1 MFFKNLQFALRSIGR
16 NKNYALINILGLAIG
31 VASCILIFLVVRY
44 EGSFDNFHSKK
55 DRIYLVTT
63 FFSDNSGSGVNRG
76 TPFPLPE
83 ALRKDHPQLEKVA
96 ALYTNNGD
104 QITITDPK
112 PGKDR
117 TIFNEG
123 RGVFFIEPQFFE
135 MFDFPWLAGDPST
148 GLSEPYTAAL
158 TQEVAERYF
167 GDWKSA
173 IGKTFQLNNRRVFK
187 ITGILKNI
195 PVNTDFPFK
204 ILISYKSLS
213 RGLFTDWVTTY
224 GDHNCF
230 VLLPPNMSS
239 QQFDALLPGL
249 VKKYKPADRQ
259 ASQFRLQPMND
270 IHYSAELGNYN
281 ARTFSQG
288 LIKSL
293 ILIGIFL
300 LVIACVN
307 YINLATGQSIIRS
320 KEIGVRKVLGS
331 GKSQI
336 ILQFLT
342 ETFLLTLFAVILAF
356 GIAMLVLPFMNNLL
370 GINLSLNTESNLEV
384 CYFLIATSVVVT
396 LLSGS
401 YPAFVLSRFNPIV
414 ALRNKLSTSSVRGL
428 SVRRG
433 LVVMQFVIAQTLV
446 IGTLVVVNQANYF
459 KNADAGFDA
468 EAIVNLQVPVDSL
481 RMTKMDVLKSKL
493 FQNPNIQNVSFSY
506 TTPMSNGAWYSDFNF
521 DNNEKRSGFEAL
533 LQWADP
539 DYFKTYKLELAAGRI
554 YFPSDTVREFVVNET
569 FVKRMGLT
577 KAADILNKPLSFWD
591 GNVRGLIVGVVK
603 DYHTQSLQ
611 RAIDPVVL
619 STLKNSYLVISVK
632 LSSRDLSTTLPFI
645 EKNWHETFPD
655 YAYEYTFIDDQI
667 ASFYRQEKQL
677 STLYQIFAAIAIFIA
692 CLGLYGLVSFM
703 VTHRVKEMGI
713 RKVLGASV
721 SHILYLFS
729 REFILLVTISFV
741 IAAPIAYFIMQSWL
755 RDFVYRVELTAGIF
769 LLAILITW
777 IIALLTVAL
786 RSLKTALANPV
797 KSLRTE

>member
-1 MFFKNLQFALRSIGR
+1 MFFKNLQFAFRSIGR
-16 NKNYALINILGLAIG
+16 NKNYSVINILGLAIG
-31 VASCILIFLVVRY
+31 IASCILIFLVVRY

-55 DRIYLVTT
+55 DRIYRVTT
-63 FFSDNSGSGVNRG
+63 FFSDNSGSGGNRG

-83 ALRKDHPQLEKVA
+83 AIRKDYPQLEKVA
-96 ALYTNNGD
+96 GLYTNNGD

-112 PGKDR
+112 PGKDK

-135 MFDFPWLAGDPST
+135 IFDFPWLAGDPST
-148 GLSEPYTAAL
+148 GLSEPYSAAL

-195 PVNTDFPFK
+195 PTNTDFPFK

-213 RGLFTDWVTTY
+213 RSLFTDWVTTY
-224 GDHNCF
+224 GDHNSF

-259 ASQFRLQPMND
+259 ASQFRLQPMSD
-270 IHYSAELGNYN
+270 MHYNAELGNYN
-281 ARTFSQG
+281 GRTFSQG

-300 LVIACVN
+300 VIIACVN

-331 GKSQI
+331 GKFQI
-336 ILQFLT
+336 TRQFLT

-370 GINLSLNTESNLEV
+370 GIHLSLNTESNLEV
-384 CYFLIATSVVVT
+384 FYFLIATSVVVT

-414 ALRNKLSTSSVRGL
+414 ALRNKLSTSSVKGL

-433 LVVMQFVIAQTLV
+433 LVVMQFVIAQILV
-446 IGTLVVVNQANYF
+446 IGTLVVVSQVKYF

-468 EAIVNLQVPVDSL
+468 EAIVNLQVPADSL
-481 RMTKMDVLKSKL
+481 RMTKMDVLKSNL
-493 FQNPNIQNVSFSY
+493 FQNHSIENVSFSY
-506 TTPMSNGAWYSDFNF
+506 TTPMASGAWYSDFNF
-521 DNNEKRSGFEAL
+521 DNNEKRSGFEAM

-539 DYFKTYKLELAAGRI
+539 DYFKTYKLELTAGRI
-554 YFPSDTVREFVVNET
+554 YFPSDTVHEFVVNET
-569 FVKRMGLT
+569 FVKRVGLT
-577 KAADILNKPLSFWD
+577 KAEDILNKPLSFWD
-591 GNVRGLIVGVVK
+591 GNVKGLIVGVVK

-619 STLKNSYLVISVK
+619 STLKNTYMVINVK
-632 LSSRDLSTTLPFI
+632 LSSRDLSATLPFI
-645 EKNWHETFPD
+645 EKNWREIFPD
-655 YAYEYTFIDDQI
+655 YAYEYTFVDDQI

-729 REFILLVTISFV
+729 KEFILLVTISFV
-741 IAAPIAYFIMQSWL
+741 IAAPIAYYIMQKWL
-755 RDFVYRVELTAGIF
+755 QDFVYRIDLGVGIF
-769 LLAILITW
+769 LLAIILTW
-777 IIALLTVAL
+777 VIALLTVTV
-786 RSLKTALANPV
+786 RSLKAALSNPV